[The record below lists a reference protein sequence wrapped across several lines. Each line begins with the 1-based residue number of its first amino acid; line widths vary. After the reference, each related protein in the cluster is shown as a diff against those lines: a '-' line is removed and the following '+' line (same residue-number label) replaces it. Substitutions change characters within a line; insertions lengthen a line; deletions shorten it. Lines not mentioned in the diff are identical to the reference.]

1 MGAPLRV
8 LMVEDSED
16 DAALLVRELRRG
28 GYDVEFERVD
38 TAPAMRAAL
47 DRAWDLIVSDYTLP
61 HFNGLAALD
70 LWKTAGLDMPF
81 LIVSGSIGEE
91 TAVAAM
97 KAGANDYLMK
107 DNLSRLVP
115 AIQRGLAET
124 RVRQER
130 RRAEE
135 TIHQLAYYDVLTKLP
150 NRILL
155 RDQLQHAIR
164 SGQDEHTP
172 VALLLM
178 DLDRFKEIND
188 TLGHPHGDRLLEQIG
203 PRVQAASPASAT
215 VARLGGDEFAMVV
228 PAADARQA
236 TLIAEKILR
245 AIEEPFTIEGLP
257 LAVEA
262 SIGIAIAPDHGVDP
276 DRLIQCA
283 DVAMYLAKAKRSGHV
298 IYQPDLDQHS
308 PRRLALF
315 GELRHAIDRK
325 QLFLLYQPKIDLPS
339 GRLTG
344 VEALIRWKHPEHGIV
359 PPDEFIPVA
368 ERSGLIKPLTLWV
381 LESALGQCRAWQQA
395 GLPLSVAVN
404 LSARNLHDLELPE
417 QVARHLRA
425 SGVAPASLEL
435 EITESVVMSD
445 PARAMDVLTRL
456 SALGAKLSIDDFGT
470 GYSSLGYL
478 KRLPVHQL
486 KIDKSFIIDLA
497 RNSGDTVIVRSTIE
511 LAHNLGLTV
520 VAEGVETPEVRKKL
534 IELRC
539 DSAQGYGIGR
549 PMAAED
555 VVRWLDAHRL
565 DSPLQRAA

>member
-8 LMVEDSED
+8 LIVEDSED

-38 TAPAMRAAL
+38 TAPAMRASL
-47 DRAWDLIVSDYTLP
+47 SRSWDLIVSDYTLP

-70 LWKTAGLDMPF
+70 LWKNAGLDIPF

-115 AIQRGLAET
+115 AIRRGLAEAHG
-124 RVRQER
+124 RRER

-150 NRILL
+150 NRTLL

-164 SGQDEHTP
+164 SGQEEHTP

-178 DLDRFKEIND
+178 DLDRFKEVND

-203 PRVQAASPASAT
+203 PRIQAVLHASET
-215 VARLGGDEFAMVV
+215 IARLGGDEFAVVV
-228 PAADARQA
+228 PAADARRA

-257 LAVEA
+257 LAIEA
-262 SIGIAIAPDHGVDP
+262 SIGVALAPDHGVDP

-283 DVAMYLAKAKRSGHV
+283 DVAMYLAKAKRSGYM

-339 GRLTG
+339 GRLIG
-344 VEALIRWKHPEHGIV
+344 VEALIRWDHPEHGVI

-381 LESALGQCRAWQQA
+381 LESALGQCRAWHQA

-417 QVARHLRA
+417 QVAGQLRA
-425 SGVAPASLEL
+425 SGVAPSRLEL

-445 PARAMDVLTRL
+445 PSRAMDVLTRL

-497 RNSGDTVIVRSTIE
+497 RNTGDTVIVRSTIE

-520 VAEGVETPEVRKKL
+520 VAEGVETPEVRRKL
-534 IELRC
+534 IELGC

-549 PMAAED
+549 PMAADD
-555 VVRWLDAHRL
+555 VVRW
-565 DSPLQRAA
+565 RAACPDCPPAERAA